1 MGFWK
6 NLMDATPGKSV
17 ARANELRSCGIN
29 SIIEI
34 PSVMYDRVY
43 DCSIFKVRFGQTF
56 AKNSLPMLINT
67 NTIPSF
73 AKTESGV
80 VVCHKCVQT
89 FGFKIL

>member
-6 NLMDATPGKSV
+6 DLMDATPGKTS
-17 ARANELRSCGIN
+17 ARANELHSCGIN
-29 SIIEI
+29 SKIEI

-43 DCSIFKVRFGQTF
+43 DCSICKVRFGEIL
-56 AKNSLPMLINT
+56 AKNSLPILINT
-67 NTIPSF
+67 NVTPSF

-89 FGFKIL
+89 FGF